1 MTIRK
6 KCIILLIS
14 CIFLGSMQPLA
25 AISRRTPKK
34 EDKERTY
41 QNFLLKSPSFA
52 LGGDIP
58 RLFTCDGKDISPPL
72 HWENPPLGTQSYVL
86 ILHDPDAMGGSWIH
100 WIMINIPGAM
110 SRLTQQVN
118 AASINAKLAVNSW
131 GEQSYGGP
139 CPPLKKHRYN
149 FTLYALDIPQITVDK
164 RAKQKQV
171 MRAMH
176 GHILGKAKLMGKYQ
190 RPKSK

>member
-1 MTIRK
+1 
-6 KCIILLIS
+6 
-14 CIFLGSMQPLA
+14 MQPLA